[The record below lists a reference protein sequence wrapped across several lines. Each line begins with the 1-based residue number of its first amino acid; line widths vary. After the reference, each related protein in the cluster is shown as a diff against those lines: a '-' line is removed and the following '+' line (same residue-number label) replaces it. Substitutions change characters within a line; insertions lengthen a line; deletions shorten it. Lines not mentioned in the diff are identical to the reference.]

1 MAHKNRVSE
10 AESGKSRYEITVM
23 LVRAIAWPVLVLF
36 LLFLYRAPIGAIVT
50 QLPALI
56 ASSSTISVAGVSVQV
71 DRRLRS
77 QASADALTSLSNLS
91 AEGVRTFM
99 DLGRG
104 QPIYTAEDIRV
115 GRVDRE

>member
-1 MAHKNRVSE
+1 
-10 AESGKSRYEITVM
+10 
-23 LVRAIAWPVLVLF
+23 
-36 LLFLYRAPIGAIVT
+36 
-50 QLPALI
+50 
-56 ASSSTISVAGVSVQV
+56 
-71 DRRLRS
+71 LRS

-99 DLGRG
+99 DLSRG